1 MAGGMFRDPAG
12 WPVGGFASSLPR
24 RHSRIERLMTGAV
37 LGLLAA
43 CGGGGGGGVATLPAA
58 ACPAGQVAL
67 EAGCTDPAQIA
78 ELVRGVVR
86 DTMPQLDLRS
96 AIVSVNVGDTPVLSQ
111 AWGDSAPGQAA
122 TVDMHWRIGSIAIAY
137 QATALLQLQDQGVLG
152 IDDKLSKWLPRYPR
166 ADQITLAMLANSTSG
181 YADYVNLDVLP
192 IYQDVH
198 RQWTEDE
205 LIAAALSQPMKCEPG
220 TCFSYAH
227 TNLVILGRVMAMAS
241 GQSVASLIRTGILEP
256 LALRD
261 TRSDST
267 SFIPAPVLRAFSS
280 DRGRYEDSTDWNPS
294 WTIGDGAIM
303 TGTIPDVMRSAA
315 AIATGRLISP
325 KAFAQLLAPRTAS
338 FPSMSPERYYG
349 LGILVMNG
357 WVLQN
362 PFFFGYSGVMAYLPA
377 QKISIAVTTTLGPAS
392 PEGNTSEQLFRRIA
406 QRLAPSHAP

>member
-1 MAGGMFRDPAG
+1 MAGVAL
-12 WPVGGFASSLPR
+12 A
-24 RHSRIERLMTGAV
+24 
-37 LGLLAA
+37 LLAA
-43 CGGGGGGGVATLPAA
+43 CGGGNANVATGAA
-58 ACPAGQVAL
+58 ATTGCPAGQVAL
-67 EAGCTDPAQIA
+67 ETGCTDQAQVA

-86 DTMPQLDLRS
+86 ETMPQLDLRS
-96 AIVSVNVGDTPVLSQ
+96 AIVSVAVGETPVLSQ
-111 AWGDSAPGQAA
+111 AWGESAPGQAA

-137 QATALLQLQDQGVLG
+137 QATALLQLQDQGILS

-166 ADQITLAMLANSTSG
+166 ADKITLAMLANSTSG
-181 YADYVNLDVLP
+181 YADYVDLAVLP
-192 IYQDVH
+192 IYADVH
-198 RQWTEDE
+198 RQWTQDE
-205 LIAAALSQPMKCEPG
+205 LIDAALSQPMKCEPG

-256 LALRD
+256 LALHE

-267 SFIPAPVLRAFSS
+267 AYIPAPVLHAFSS

-325 KAFAQLLAPRTAS
+325 KAFAQLLEPRTATLS
-338 FPSMSPERYYG
+338 PMSPERYYG

-377 QKISIAVTTTLGPAS
+377 QKISIAVTSTLGPAS
-392 PEGNTSEQLFRRIA
+392 PEGNTSEQLFKRIA